1 MVERKNM
8 AEDKINGNE
17 ALTQNGMD
25 NNKKESET
33 KNINGD
39 KENEAFVQ
47 VSLSILGGIVGGAWA
62 NILDKD
68 LWINVLTIT
77 VAGFIVYATI
87 TWHDKKLDKKIG
99 FPILIVLLLIIMALL
114 ACLAYCIHK

>member
-1 MVERKNM
+1 M

-17 ALTQNGMD
+17 ALTQNSTD
-25 NNKKESET
+25 DNKKESET
-33 KNINGD
+33 KNINGGR
-39 KENEAFVQ
+39 ENEAFVQ

-68 LWINVLTIT
+68 LWINVLTIA

-87 TWHDKKLDKKIG
+87 AWHDKKLDKKIG